1 METLKFEYPAS
12 GKSIVRSGHSGV
24 VSSGDLEVLVR
35 PPTESMAQITVRT
48 SVEGFGATWQAV
60 LERFQQRFGGAM
72 DVEINDSGA
81 TPGMVMLRLEQA
93 LESARE

>member
-1 METLKFEYPAS
+1 METLKFEYSVS
-12 GKSIVRSGHSGV
+12 GKPVVRYGHSGV
-24 VSSGDLEVLVR
+24 VSSGDLEVLIR
-35 PPTESMAQITVRT
+35 PPTKPVAQITVRT

-60 LERFQQRFGGAM
+60 LERFQQHLGGAM

-93 LESARE
+93 LESTKE